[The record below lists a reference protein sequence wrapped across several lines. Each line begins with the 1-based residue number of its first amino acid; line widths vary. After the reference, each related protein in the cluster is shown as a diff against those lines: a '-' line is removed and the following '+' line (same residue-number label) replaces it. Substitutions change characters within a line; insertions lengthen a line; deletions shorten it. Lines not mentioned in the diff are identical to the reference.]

1 MTLGLNAVDLII
13 IILAVVV
20 GYTGWTHGFVV
31 GLLSFVGFVGGAV
44 AGLLLV
50 PLVLGGFDP
59 GLGVSVLAVL
69 LVLGVASIGQGV
81 LAWAGGWVRS
91 KVSSQPAKKFDAA
104 GGAVLG
110 VAGLLLA
117 AWAVGLAISTA
128 AVPYASPGVRE
139 SRLLHLVDQA
149 VPISPD
155 SLRDAFEDVVAAG
168 GFPQVVVPWA
178 AEPIVDVGPP
188 GSLLRRDPEV
198 RTAAESVVQ
207 ITGRADACE
216 RVITGSG
223 FVVAPERILTNAHVV
238 AGVREPVVT
247 FPDGEPLAAQVV
259 AFDPETD
266 LAVLSVPGLTLPQLT
281 MTADDPG
288 NGDEAA
294 VIGYPNNGPLRSEE
308 VRVRDVHELIGHDIY
323 DENTITRE
331 VVSLRGSIRPG
342 NSGGPLISP
351 DGTVLGVVFA
361 ASLTDPDT
369 GYALAPSEF
378 TDVAADA
385 AEATEPVS
393 TGSCT

>member
-1 MTLGLNAVDLII
+1 MLGLNGVDLLILV
-13 IILAVVV
+13 LAVVV

-50 PLVLGGFDP
+50 PIVLGGFDP

-91 KVSSQPAKKFDAA
+91 KVSSQPARKFDAGA
-104 GGAVLG
+104 GAVLG

-117 AWAVGLAISTA
+117 AWACGLAISTA

-139 SRLLHLVDQA
+139 SRLLQLVDQA
-149 VPISPD
+149 VPMSPD

-168 GFPQVVVPWA
+168 GFPQVVVPWE
-178 AEPIVDVGPP
+178 AEPIVQVEPP

-198 RTAAESVVQ
+198 RTAAQSVIQ
-207 ITGRADACE
+207 ITGRADACD

-223 FVVAPERILTNAHVV
+223 FVVAAERVMTNAHVV
-238 AGVREPVVT
+238 AGVAEPVVT
-247 FPDGEPLAAQVV
+247 FPDGDPLAAQVV
-259 AFDPETD
+259 AFDPDTD
-266 LAVLSVPGLTLPQLT
+266 LAILAVPGLAQSALPLT
-281 MTADDPG
+281 GQEPAS
-288 NGDEAA
+288 GDEAA

-308 VRVRDVHELIGHDIY
+308 VRVRDVHQLIGHDIY
-323 DENTITRE
+323 DEDTITRE

-351 DGTVLGVVFA
+351 DGAVVGVVFA

-378 TDVAADA
+378 TDLA
-385 AEATEPVS
+385 AESAELGEPVP
-393 TGSCT
+393 TGACT

>member
-1 MTLGLNAVDLII
+1 MLGLNAVDLLIV
-13 IILAVVV
+13 ILAVVV

-31 GLLSFVGFVGGAV
+31 GLLSFIGFVGGAV
-44 AGLLLV
+44 GGLLLV

-91 KVSSQPAKKFDAA
+91 KVSSQPARKFDAA
-104 GGAVLG
+104 GGALLG

-117 AWAVGLAISTA
+117 AWACGLAISTA

-139 SRLLHLVDQA
+139 SRILHLVDQA
-149 VPISPD
+149 VPVSPD
-155 SLRDAFEDVVAAG
+155 RFRTAFEDVVTAG
-168 GFPQVVVPWA
+168 GFPQVVVPWE
-178 AEPIVDVGPP
+178 AEPIVDVEPP

-198 RTAAESVVQ
+198 RTASQSVIQ
-207 ITGRADACE
+207 ITGRADSCD

-223 FVVAPERILTNAHVV
+223 FVAAAERVITNAHVV

-247 FPDGEPLAAQVV
+247 FPDGEPMAAQVV
-259 AFDPETD
+259 AFDPDTD
-266 LAVLSVPGLTLPQLT
+266 LAVLAVPGLPQPALPLSEQEP
-281 MTADDPG
+281 ASSVEG
-288 NGDEAA
+288 V

-308 VRVRDVHELIGHDIY
+308 VRVRDVHQLIGHDIY
-323 DENTITRE
+323 DDDTVTRE
-331 VVSLRGSIRPG
+331 VVSLRGTIRPG

-351 DGTVLGVVFA
+351 DGAVMGVVFA
-361 ASLTDPDT
+361 ASLTDPET

-378 TDVAADA
+378 ADLVAESAGLV
-385 AEATEPVS
+385 EPIP
-393 TGSCT
+393 TGACT